1 MFSEYIINQISEHTK
16 LATVTQIQ
24 LECLYASWKELGNV
38 PTSMTPIGEI
48 VNETDITT
56 WKRVQIV
63 KNKKTTNGRDLRN
76 LHRALIGNKLKDH
89 YAYNG
94 LCDFVKHVDDL
105 GDIVTT
111 ISAV

>member
-63 KNKKTTNGRDLRN
+63 KIKNYKRE
-76 LHRALIGNKLKDH
+76 
-89 YAYNG
+89 G
-94 LCDFVKHVDDL
+94 LAQFTSCFNWKQVEGSL
-105 GDIVTT
+105 CI
-111 ISAV
+111 

>member
-63 KNKKTTNGRDLRN
+63 KIKTTNGRDLRN